1 MEVRNLAIEDVKLC
15 IPRRFGDAR
24 GFFVETWN
32 DRLFREKVADATFVQ
47 DNHSL
52 SVPAGTIRGLHF
64 QRPPSAQGKLV
75 RVARGSVLDVAVD
88 LRRGSPTYG
97 QHVKAVLT
105 AEKGEQL
112 WIPAGFAHGFRTL
125 EPDTEFLYKVTDF
138 YSAPDDGGLIWNDA
152 DLAID
157 WMLDGREA
165 VLSAKDEKLPRFADF
180 VSPFEYGSR

>member
-1 MEVRNLAIEDVKLC
+1 MEVQQLAIEDVMLC
-15 IPRRFGDAR
+15 IPSRFGDAR

-32 DRLFREKVADATFVQ
+32 DRLFRQKVADVTFVQ

-52 SVPAGTIRGLHF
+52 SVPAGTLRGLHF
-64 QRPPSAQGKLV
+64 QRPPTAQGKLV

-97 QHVKAVLT
+97 QHVKAFLT

-112 WIPAGFAHGFRTL
+112 WIPPGFGHGFRTL
-125 EPDTEFLYKVTDF
+125 EPNTEFLYKVTDF
-138 YSAPDDGGLIWNDA
+138 YSAPDDAGLLWNDP
-152 DLAID
+152 DLGID
-157 WMLDGREA
+157 WMLDGEEP

-180 VSPFEYGSR
+180 VSPFQYGSC